1 MALPLQEVVGTDESA
16 LDAVVAADAE
26 LMALR
31 EEEAE
36 IQSRLGAVSL
46 EDNPDNAP
54 EASTSAADDADND
67 RLAAIFDRLAV
78 RDLRLPFNSLPR
90 DAAALI

>member
-1 MALPLQEVVGTDESA
+1 MPLPLQEVVGTDESA

-31 EEEAE
+31 EEEAD
-36 IQSRLGAVSL
+36 IQTRLGAVSL

-54 EASTSAADDADND
+54 EASASAADDADND

-78 RDLRLPFNSLPR
+78 RDVHLRLNSHP
-90 DAAALI
+90 